1 MHNVRL
7 RYPGIGVAGLS
18 FLFIF
23 GVACFISWVANIVK
37 LFGLAQATDPNI
49 VMAVL
54 RAVGIFFAPLGVILG
69 LM

>member
-1 MHNVRL
+1 MYNIRHA
-7 RYPGIGVAGLS
+7 GIGVAGLS

>member
-1 MHNVRL
+1 MYNIRHA
-7 RYPGIGVAGLS
+7 GIGVAGLS
-18 FLFIF
+18 FLLVF
-23 GVACFISWVANIVK
+23 GVACFVSWVANIVK

>member
-1 MHNVRL
+1 MNIR
-7 RYPGIGVAGLS
+7 RSYIGTGTTGL
-18 FLFIF
+18 LFMLGLI
-23 GVACFISWVANIVK
+23 VACFISWVANIVK

>member
-1 MHNVRL
+1 MRQVN
-7 RYPGIGVAGLS
+7 GIDIGIIGIL
-18 FLFIF
+18 FLFVF
-23 GVACFISWVANIVK
+23 GLACLISWCANIVK

>member
-1 MHNVRL
+1 MRNIR
-7 RYPGIGVAGLS
+7 RPGIGVAGLS
-18 FLFIF
+18 FLFVF
-23 GVACFISWVANIVK
+23 GLACLISWCANIVK

-54 RAVGIFFAPLGVILG
+54 RAGGIFFAPRGVILG